1 MFAVPKICVIKSL
14 DHESGFVSGWTCSV
28 RDIVWENECSCCRC
42 SVSLGCSWVQ
52 VQNLLFFRHQRRHLM
67 SNDCPKTKR
76 TMAKLLGVFLHYTPN
91 SDRDMVKNRFPFK
104 DKCSF
109 IWTYFKTEISLK
121 LDSWVYFR
129 REGFSFYSKWNIL
142 IQFLRS
148 LDFCKIKL

>member
-1 MFAVPKICVIKSL
+1 MCYKISWPWERLCQWMNMFSQ
-14 DHESGFVSGWTCSV
+14 GYSV
-28 RDIVWENECSCCRC
+28 RKRMQLFPLF